1 MDATVFSTHVMTQRS
16 FHIGI
21 VLFISL
27 WLVGFIRWMPS
38 FSGLFTSDAEHYSQ
52 AAIHLLAQGLY
63 SIDGTTPFFAREPG
77 MSIFLAGIYA
87 LFGNENGLAL
97 VILQGILFFFASL
110 FFSHEVSKTFSS
122 RIGTFCFFLL
132 LTHISVLHTIFSAY
146 RECLALILFLT
157 SFAFLLRLE
166 RQRSFSDAFFAGALL
181 GGGILT
187 YISFLFFPLL
197 LPIVLRV
204 CSVAWR
210 HIVIVFI
217 VTYAVASPWIIR
229 NATYGERAY
238 AESQVRMTYV
248 WHVRGVQAEKVMG
261 LEPLRCLY
269 AEYISR
275 DWAGLSDACSFNSVK
290 NRLIAETNVTDHAA
304 EITKEGQQ
312 KILRHPVSY
321 LWFSLVD
328 TLELHMPFVGGGWSG
343 EYNLLA
349 MISSIFLYIGCLMGL
364 PALRDRRMLLF
375 LSLALYNTAFFALT
389 DATPRYLLPVL
400 FCYAL
405 LGAIGYDR
413 SLARFFPRP
422 L

>member
-1 MDATVFSTHVMTQRS
+1 MTRRS
-16 FHIGI
+16 LFIGI
-21 VLFISL
+21 VLFVSL
-27 WLVGFIRWMPS
+27 WLVGFLRWMPS
-38 FSGLFTSDAEHYSQ
+38 LPELFTSDAEHYSQ
-52 AAIHLLAQGLY
+52 AAIHLLTQGFY

-87 LFGNENGLAL
+87 FFGTENGLSL
-97 VILQGILFFFASL
+97 VILQGILFFFATF
-110 FFSHEVSKTFSS
+110 FFSQEVSKTFSS

-132 LTHISVLHTIFSAY
+132 LTHISVFHTIFSAY

-157 SFAFLLRLE
+157 SFAFLFRLE
-166 RQRSFSDAFFAGALL
+166 RRRSFTDAFFAGAFL

-197 LPIVLRV
+197 LPFALRMR
-204 CSVAWR
+204 SVAWR
-210 HIVIVFI
+210 SVAIVFF

-229 NATYGERAY
+229 NSLHGEQAY

-248 WHVRGVQAEKVMG
+248 WHVRGVQSEKLTG

-275 DWAGLSDACSFNSVK
+275 DWTGLSDACSFNSVK

-304 EITKEGQQ
+304 TITHEGQQ
-312 KILRHPVSY
+312 NIWGHPVSY
-321 LWFSLVD
+321 LWFSFID
-328 TLELHMPFVGGGWSG
+328 TLELHMPFVGGGWST

-349 MISSIFLYIGCLMGL
+349 LIGSVFLYIGCLMGL
-364 PALRDRRMLLF
+364 PALRDRRMFLF
-375 LSLALYNTAFFALT
+375 MSFALYNTAFFALT

-405 LGAIGYDR
+405 LAAIGYDR
-413 SLARFFPRP
+413 SLVRFFPRP